1 MALASSQFKVSLNW
15 VSAESAGSSTLT
27 GKTVK
32 EIVQS
37 FVDGAGAG
45 AADDVVEATVQN
57 NNTPV
62 AFSSFTTQKGAAIS
76 AQTKIKAILIVN
88 EGAAATTVTSSVSGL
103 PVGALGAA
111 TSTVIPFIAAN
122 NATAGGWTCS
132 SSSTF
137 TSNGTSGQYI
147 RVFMLL
153 S

>member
-1 MALASSQFKVSLNW
+1 MALATSSAKASINW
-15 VSAESAGSSTLT
+15 VSVETAGSSTLT

-32 EIVQS
+32 EVVQS

-57 NNTPV
+57 NNSPV

-88 EGAAATTVTSSVSGL
+88 EGAAPTVVTSSVSGL

-111 TSTVIPFIAAN
+111 TATVTPFILAS
-122 NATAGGWTCS
+122 NATAGGWTCT
-132 SSSTF
+132 SSSTI

>member
-1 MALASSQFKVSLNW
+1 MALSTSQLKASLNW
-15 VSAESAGSSTLT
+15 VSAETAGSSTLT
-27 GKTVK
+27 GKTLK
-32 EIVQS
+32 ELVQT

-57 NNTPV
+57 NNSPV
-62 AFSSFTTQKGAAIS
+62 AFSSFTTQKGTAIS
-76 AQTKIKAILIVN
+76 AQTKIKAVVIVN
-88 EGAAATTVTSSVSGL
+88 EGAASTTVTSSVTGL
-103 PVGALGAA
+103 PVGVLGGA
-111 TSTVIPFIAAN
+111 TATVIPFIAAS

-137 TSNGTSGQYI
+137 TSNGTAGQYI

>member
-1 MALASSQFKVSLNW
+1 MALAASQMKVSINW
-15 VSAESAGSSTLT
+15 VSAESSGSSTLT

-57 NNTPV
+57 NNSPV

-76 AQTKIKAILIVN
+76 AQTKIKAILIIN
-88 EGAAATTVTSSVSGL
+88 EGAATTTVSSSVSGL
-103 PVGALGAA
+103 PVGALGGA
-111 TSTVIPFIAAN
+111 TSTIIPFIAAN
-122 NATAGGWTCS
+122 NAIAGGWACT
-132 SSSTF
+132 SSSTI

>member
-1 MALASSQFKVSLNW
+1 MALAASQMKVSINW
-15 VSAESAGSSTLT
+15 VSAESSGSSTLT

-57 NNTPV
+57 NNSPV

-88 EGAAATTVTSSVSGL
+88 EGAASTVVTSSVSGL
-103 PVGALGAA
+103 PVGTLGGS
-111 TSTVIPFIAAN
+111 TSTAPTFIAAN
-122 NATAGGWTCS
+122 NPTAGGWSCT

-147 RVFMLL
+147 RIFMLL

>member
-1 MALASSQFKVSLNW
+1 MSLSASQIKASINW
-15 VSAESAGSSTLT
+15 VSAESAGSTTLT
-27 GKTVK
+27 GKTNK
-32 EIVQS
+32 ELVQS
-37 FVDGAGAG
+37 LVDGAGAG

-57 NNTPV
+57 NNSPV
-62 AFSSFTTQKGAAIS
+62 AFSSFTTQKGTAVS
-76 AQTKIKAILIVN
+76 AQTKIKAIVIVN
-88 EGAAATTVTSSVSGL
+88 EGAASTVVTSSVTGL

-111 TSTVIPFIAAN
+111 TSTVIPFIAAS

-137 TSNGTSGQYI
+137 TSNGTAGQYI